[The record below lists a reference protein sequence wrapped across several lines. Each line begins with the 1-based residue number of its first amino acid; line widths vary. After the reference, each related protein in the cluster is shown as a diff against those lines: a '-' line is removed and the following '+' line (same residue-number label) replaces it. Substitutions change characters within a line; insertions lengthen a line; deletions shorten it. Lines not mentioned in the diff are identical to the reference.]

1 MSRRMKTMINE
12 TTVCG
17 VIGTTVG
24 AVGAGLSV
32 TEVQAIVSIIITVL
46 GFIISVLVPLGI
58 RIYKWYKKA
67 KEDGKIDKEEVEE
80 LQQIVQDGA
89 KDVKEGAE
97 EIKEKIDENK
107 K

>member
-1 MSRRMKTMINE
+1 MINE

-17 VIGTTVG
+17 VIGTSVG
-24 AVGAGLSV
+24 AIGAGLSV

-80 LQQIVQDGA
+80 LQQIVSDGA
-89 KDVKEGAE
+89 KDIKEGVE
-97 EIKEKIDENK
+97 EIKDKVEKPKE
-107 K
+107 

>member
-1 MSRRMKTMINE
+1 MINE
-12 TTVCG
+12 TTVYG
-17 VIGTTVG
+17 VIGTAVG

-32 TEVQAIVSIIITVL
+32 TEVQAIISIIITVL

-67 KEDGKIDKEEVEE
+67 KEDGKIDIEEVEE
-80 LQQIVQDGA
+80 LQQIVSDGA
-89 KDVKEGAE
+89 KDVKEGAK

>member
-1 MSRRMKTMINE
+1 MLRRMKTMINE

-17 VIGTTVG
+17 AVGTAVG
-24 AVGAGLSV
+24 AVGASLSV

-46 GFIISVLVPLGI
+46 GFVISVLVPLGI

-80 LQQIVQDGA
+80 LQQIVSDGA
-89 KDVKEGAE
+89 KDVKKGAE